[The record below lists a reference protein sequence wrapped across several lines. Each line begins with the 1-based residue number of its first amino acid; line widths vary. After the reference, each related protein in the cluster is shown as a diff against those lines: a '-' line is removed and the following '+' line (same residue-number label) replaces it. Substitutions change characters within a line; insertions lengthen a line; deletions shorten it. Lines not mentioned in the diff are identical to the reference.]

1 MTGTPRLPLSPT
13 VSHLLILRV
22 STPLALS
29 SLSPPPGHPRLGCP
43 PSELFRVVTAT
54 VLPHG
59 TECVCSVPKGSF
71 RGLVHSGGGGG
82 GAPTKRLLEPRS
94 PLVRPLEKQAIQRLF
109 TAKPRKVLARQ
120 VSPASE
126 MNPLSSGAFALP
138 RDPDGAHQTPGCPW
152 ASELISS
159 CWKFL
164 CSLPSDRHSHVGPRA
179 ARGSLTDSLQPGS
192 LNPNPPRGRG
202 AGPSPQCPER
212 PVRGTWFPS
221 PPHPPF

>member
-1 MTGTPRLPLSPT
+1 MVQSVCALSPKEAFEG
-13 VSHLLILRV
+13 L
-22 STPLALS
+22 STSA
-29 SLSPPPGHPRLGCP
+29 
-43 PSELFRVVTAT
+43 
-54 VLPHG
+54 
-59 TECVCSVPKGSF
+59 
-71 RGLVHSGGGGG
+71 GGGT
-82 GAPTKRLLEPRS
+82 PTKRLLEPRS

-138 RDPDGAHQTPGCPW
+138 RDPDGAHQAPGCHW

-179 ARGSLTDSLQPGS
+179 AQGSLTDALQPGS

-202 AGPSPQCPER
+202 AGPSPQCPDR